1 MTRKK
6 GAPTLDVHLSDIAT
20 AAVPTNRSP
29 AFAFPSMPPDEP
41 PRDGRV
47 ARSHRTIEH
56 IVEALLELLERDGD
70 LRPTAHQ
77 VARRAGVS
85 RRALYLHFDS
95 LEELFATATERRVRE
110 ICGAWET
117 PPLDAPV
124 NERIDWFATR
134 WASLLET
141 LSPLRRAAALHEP
154 FSKQVSDTLDQVR
167 RWARDT
173 VELTFLPE
181 LSACSDDERA
191 NLATALHHVT
201 SSHAWDDIRRQG
213 TDVQQARQ
221 ALQRLLRAL
230 LLKPEL
236 TPTD

>member
-1 MTRKK
+1 M
-6 GAPTLDVHLSDIAT
+6 DVHVSDVST
-20 AAVPTNRSP
+20 AAASTTKPVSTTRAT
-29 AFAFPSMPPDEP
+29 AFAFPAMPPDEP

-117 PPLDAPV
+117 PTPDDSLTD
-124 NERIDWFATR
+124 RIDGFATR
-134 WASLLET
+134 WAQLLET

-167 RWARDT
+167 QWACST
-173 VELTFLPE
+173 VERTFQPE
-181 LSACSDDERA
+181 LSACRDDDRT

-201 SSHAWDDIRRQG
+201 SSYAWDDVRRQG
-213 TDVQQARQ
+213 ADVTQARE

-230 LLKPEL
+230 LV
-236 TPTD
+236 